1 MRIAI
6 VGTGS
11 LGTVVGAMLTR
22 AGLDV
27 SMVDANQEH
36 VAALNQKG
44 SKIVKLPRPFDF
56 FRLPTSHLVNDRFGL
71 WVFQRDSRDGK
82 LL

>member
-1 MRIAI
+1 MRIA
-6 VGTGS
+6 VMGAGS

-27 SMVDANQEH
+27 SMVDANREY

-44 SKIVKLPRPFDF
+44 SKV
-56 FRLPTSHLVNDRFGL
+56 V
-71 WVFQRDSRDGK
+71 
-82 LL
+82 